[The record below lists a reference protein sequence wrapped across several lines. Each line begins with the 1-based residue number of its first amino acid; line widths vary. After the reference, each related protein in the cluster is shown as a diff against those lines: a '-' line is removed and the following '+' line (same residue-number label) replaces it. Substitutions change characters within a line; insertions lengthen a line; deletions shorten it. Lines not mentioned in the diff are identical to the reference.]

1 MSQCAEQGFSG
12 ITNEHLGIIL
22 VKAEEFGI
30 PGLAGKGTSG
40 EASHMGVTIKW
51 SYDENAHT
59 LMVQCTES
67 PFLLPC
73 SVINSKINDL
83 VTAVLGRTGMGGE
96 ASAPTPAQT
105 EDQA

>member
-1 MSQCAEQGFSG
+1 MSQCEEQGFSG
-12 ITNEHLGIIL
+12 VTNEHLGMFL
-22 VKAEEFGI
+22 EKAEEFGI

-40 EASHMGVTIKW
+40 ETSHMGVTIKW
-51 SYDENAHT
+51 NYDESAHT

-83 VTAVLGRTGMGGE
+83 VTAVLGKTGMGGE
-96 ASAPTPAQT
+96 APAQAPSPT
-105 EDQA
+105 EDQG